1 MEHLNLKKNQSMMAE
16 MKMSKGVYTHQK
28 KSFFLKKWWDSYL
41 KRLNKVTKGKSQK
54 CC

>member
-1 MEHLNLKKNQSMMAE
+1 MKQIKLEKNQNIIPE
-16 MKMSKGVYTHQK
+16 MNMSQEVYTHQK
-28 KSFFLKKWWDSYL
+28 KPFFLKKWWGMYI